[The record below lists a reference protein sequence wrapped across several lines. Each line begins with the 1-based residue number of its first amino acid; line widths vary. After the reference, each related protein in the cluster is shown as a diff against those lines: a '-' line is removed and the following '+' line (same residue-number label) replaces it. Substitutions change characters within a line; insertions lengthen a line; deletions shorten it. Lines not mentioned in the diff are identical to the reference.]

1 MFKNKYVLFAT
12 ILAVVSSI
20 FLIIGVGAGLW
31 WLWERNLPIS
41 VLTVQGQATKKVQ
54 YDKVTVNLTIS
65 LVGSD
70 VNSLNSEIDSKTN
83 KIIEYLNK
91 QGIQNNDIQTSKTSY
106 PEYQPIV
113 YSMPVRDGENT
124 TQTRV
129 ETNFTVVFNNFK
141 QDASLPN
148 KVIAEATKLGVN
160 RFGSFNYD
168 FADNKKV
175 CADLEDEATKD
186 AFKIANDRIKA
197 LGGGRIVKKT
207 VNLLNNCGNNNY
219 PYPYA
224 TMGKAD
230 ASAVSASSESAPSV
244 LGGEQELT
252 STVDLT
258 VEYK

>member
-1 MFKNKYVLFAT
+1 MFKNKYVLLAT

-41 VLTVQGQATKKVQ
+41 VLTVQGEATKKVQ

-91 QGIQNNDIQTSKTSY
+91 QGIQNNDIQTSKTSF
-106 PEYQPIV
+106 PDYQPIV
-113 YSMPVRDGENT
+113 YSSPTKDGSDI

-141 QDASLPN
+141 QDPSLPN

-160 RFGSFNYD
+160 RFGAFSYD
-168 FADNKKV
+168 FEDNKKV
-175 CADLEDEATKD
+175 CSDLEDEATKN
-186 AFKIANDRIKA
+186 AFKTANDRIKA

-219 PYPYA
+219 SYPYA
-224 TMGKAD
+224 TIGKAD
-230 ASAVSASSESAPSV
+230 IAPISVSGETAPSV

>member
-12 ILAVVSSI
+12 ILAVVSSM

-106 PEYQPIV
+106 PDYQPIV
-113 YSMPVRDGENT
+113 YSNAKDEENEP
-124 TQTRV
+124 QTRV

-141 QDASLPN
+141 NDASLPN

-160 RFGSFNYD
+160 RFGAFSYD

-175 CADLEDEATKD
+175 CSVVEDEATKD
-186 AFKIANDRIKA
+186 AFKIANNRIKA

-207 VNLLNNCGNNNY
+207 VNLY
-219 PYPYA
+219 I
-224 TMGKAD
+224 K
-230 ASAVSASSESAPSV
+230 
-244 LGGEQELT
+244 
-252 STVDLT
+252 
-258 VEYK
+258 